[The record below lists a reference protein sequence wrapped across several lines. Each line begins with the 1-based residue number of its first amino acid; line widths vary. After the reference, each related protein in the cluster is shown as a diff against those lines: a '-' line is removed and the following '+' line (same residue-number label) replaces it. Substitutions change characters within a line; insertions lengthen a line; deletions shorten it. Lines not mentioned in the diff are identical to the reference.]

1 MDGDQFLTVVD
12 ESPGFVR
19 ISVSGPSTAARLHR
33 ALDRVVAES
42 ATRGVT
48 RVLVDAREVPP
59 PIPTSDKFD
68 LGVAAGHAL
77 GSRIKLAV
85 LGTPAT
91 VDHFFATVARS
102 RGAIVLAFI
111 DESAA
116 VKWLT
121 GS

>member
-1 MDGDQFLTVVD
+1 MENDQFLTVVA
-12 ESPGFVR
+12 EGPGLVR
-19 ISVSGPSTAARLHR
+19 ITMSGPSTAARLHR

-42 ATRGVT
+42 EARAIT

-59 PIPTSDKFD
+59 PVPTADKFD

-85 LGTPAT
+85 LGSPAT

-102 RGAIVLAFI
+102 RGAIVLAFT
-111 DESAA
+111 DEIIA